1 MYTFIPSSVNMK
13 LRLLMLLICS
23 VVLAGGCSSDEE
35 EDDESISEE
44 QEESVDVRPEVI
56 FAVTDDEPI
65 YNYVESQGVVKASR
79 SMNVVPRISGY
90 VEQSSLIEGRQ
101 VQQGDTLISFVDDEL
116 EYEVERARNDY
127 KEALSDFELENRS
140 RQNAEAITDTSQ
152 DALQNEELARIY
164 SGLSQAEV
172 DLKAA
177 ELEYSY
183 ATITAPFSGT
193 LAVEDRV
200 EPGSYISSGDELG
213 TLINDGSV
221 RVEFD
226 VLESELG
233 RISTGQS
240 AELTAPDGSTVEGTV
255 SAVSPRVDS
264 ESKTG
269 KVTVESDNG
278 SGALRTGMTAD
289 GRIQVE
295 EMNGKVRIP
304 RSAVLERDGGRTLV
318 FKLDAETEEVEWV
331 YVEPDA
337 QNREWALIDH
347 ADIEPGDTL
356 AVDQHFALSHLQKVT
371 PKMELLQQ
379 EEGDEELS
387 D

>member
-1 MYTFIPSSVNMK
+1 M
-13 LRLLMLLICS
+13 LMLLLCS
-23 VVLAGGCSSDEE
+23 AVLLGGCSSDEE
-35 EDDESISEE
+35 EDDEPISEE

-65 YNYVESQGVVKASR
+65 YNYVESQGVVKANR
-79 SMNVVPRISGY
+79 SMQVVPRISGY
-90 VEQSSLIEGRQ
+90 IEQSTLMEGRE
-101 VQQGDTLISFVDDEL
+101 VQQGDTLLGFVDDEL
-116 EYEVERARNDY
+116 EYELERARNDY
-127 KEALSDFELENRS
+127 KEALSDFEIEYRS
-140 RQNAEAITDTSQ
+140 RQNSEALPDTIRKVF
-152 DALQNEELARIY
+152 QNEDLARIY
-164 SGLSQAEV
+164 SGLAQAEV

-200 EPGSYISSGDELG
+200 EPGSYISSGEELG
-213 TLINDGSV
+213 TLIDDGTV

-233 RISTGQS
+233 RINTGMT
-240 AELTAPDGSTVEGTV
+240 AEITPPDGDTLEGTV
-255 SAVSPRVDS
+255 SAISPQVDS

-269 KVTVESDNG
+269 QVTVEVDNEQ
-278 SGALRTGMTAD
+278 GALRAGMTAD

-331 YVEPDA
+331 YVEPEA
-337 QNREWALIDH
+337 QNREWALIDNP
-347 ADIEPGDTL
+347 DIEPGDTL

-379 EEGDEELS
+379 EESDEELS